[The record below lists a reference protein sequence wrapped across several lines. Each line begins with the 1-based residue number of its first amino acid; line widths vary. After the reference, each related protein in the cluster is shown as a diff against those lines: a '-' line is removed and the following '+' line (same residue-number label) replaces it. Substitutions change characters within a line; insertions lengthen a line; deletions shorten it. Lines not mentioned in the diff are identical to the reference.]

1 MKIALTITMVLV
13 FAVALQA
20 QRNDTELNRDS
31 VVGWKYVSNPPKANA
46 VYKPIKSQIANA
58 GTYSVWQQQASD
70 LLLSW
75 IQQSYLPR
83 GLVMRTITKNDQR
96 WSLYSN
102 GPLHSYGVDFLGY
115 SAHFVQG
122 KIDLHCCE
130 QGQRLVAG
138 FNDFPG
144 VYLKGFNP
152 GGLYFFAEQAQFT
165 SGDDDAQLSKEGIDK
180 KIQPNLYGYRTYL
193 DHYHDNGQQMF
204 KIGVVVP
211 KNGEWPFKPVL
222 VKDAVAYIN
231 QQLAAYPGI
240 LQKNPYAAEPVK
252 KALERLKLYYNEV
265 AKLEGHSNFDNA
277 MNDGNDHY
285 LLNPEAIIN
294 GKPISKT
301 FPEYSILVS
310 TTQQTIA
317 DTKKDSPLWMYFNLT
332 PTNVT
337 LQGNPANFDTKF
349 GTEIPHMVYSLL
361 HNFNFDYVSKWLAQ
375 PDAMKS
381 DSYKPLNLPAQ
392 STANNIVTT
401 VNTSANAVAKNKDP
415 FTILYEDFDG
425 YETGTFSAAGWHTY
439 GHNGHSFENATL
451 SSIIG
456 QSGKWINVP
465 NAYTFYPD
473 FTKPLPASFTVN
485 YDVFFDSKISNKRSA
500 IYFRLDTYDPNPKKS
515 NPIDLHDMNRNGFQ
529 FEIAPSGETEVS
541 KRFMEM
547 KYNET
552 LTDTRLTNIKTNEP
566 THISI
571 AVNGAAVSV
580 TVNGKEVM
588 HDDNFLPA
596 GKTFKRYGWYAGSEK
611 IYLSN
616 IYIKSNMK

>member
-1 MKIALTITMVLV
+1 MKIALTITMVFV

-222 VKDAVAYIN
+222 VKDAIAFYN
-231 QQLAAYPGI
+231 QQLAAYPDLLKYDYDYRI
-240 LQKNPYAAEPVK
+240 KQINTAI
-252 KALERLKLYYNEV
+252 ERLKPFYNEP
-265 AKLEGHSNFDNA
+265 AKILNKTILTDDKGHSAVSPVD
-277 MNDGNDHY
+277 
-285 LLNPEAIIN
+285 IVN
-294 GKPISKT
+294 GKSIDKT
-301 FPEYSILVS
+301 FPEYFTLVS
-310 TTQQTIA
+310 ATQQTINQ
-317 DTKKDSPLWMYFNLT
+317 TKTDKPLWMYLYLT
-332 PTNVT
+332 PMNVS
-337 LQGNPANFDTKF
+337 LVGNPANFDTKF

-361 HNFNFDYVSKWLAQ
+361 RNFNFDYVSKWLVQ
-375 PDAMKS
+375 QEAMKAVA
-381 DSYKPLNLPAQ
+381 YKPLNVPAQ
-392 STANNIVTT
+392 STASNIVSA
-401 VNTSANAVAKNKDP
+401 VSTSATATAKNKDP

-425 YETGTFSAAGWHTY
+425 YPTGTFSSNGWHTY
-439 GHNGHSFENATL
+439 GYHSGNNFENATL
-451 SSIIG
+451 TTIAG
-456 QSGKWINVP
+456 QKGKWVSIP
-465 NAYTFYPD
+465 NGFTFYPD
-473 FTKPLPASFTVN
+473 YKKPLPAGFMVN
-485 YDVFFDSKISNKRSA
+485 YDISFGSGVKNKRSSLVFK
-500 IYFRLDTYDPNPKKS
+500 IDTRPLKNKP
-515 NPIDLHDMNRNGFQ
+515 PIETSDDQSGFQ
-529 FEIAPSGETEVS
+529 FSIAMSGETETEI
-541 KRFMEM
+541 RFMKV
-547 KYNET
+547 KYDGKF
-552 LTDTRLTNIKTNEP
+552 TDVRLPAFKTDDVA
-566 THISI
+566 HISI
-571 AVNGAAVSV
+571 SVNGAAIAVS
-580 TVNGKEVM
+580 VNGKELM
-588 HDDNFLPA
+588 HDDNGLPD
-596 GKTFKRYGWYAGSEK
+596 GYTFTRYGWYSGEQN
-611 IYLSN
+611 ITLSN

>member
-1 MKIALTITMVLV
+1 
-13 FAVALQA
+13 
-20 QRNDTELNRDS
+20 
-31 VVGWKYVSNPPKANA
+31 
-46 VYKPIKSQIANA
+46 
-58 GTYSVWQQQASD
+58 
-70 LLLSW
+70 
-75 IQQSYLPR
+75 
-83 GLVMRTITKNDQR
+83 
-96 WSLYSN
+96 
-102 GPLHSYGVDFLGY
+102 
-115 SAHFVQG
+115 
-122 KIDLHCCE
+122 
-130 QGQRLVAG
+130 
-138 FNDFPG
+138 
-144 VYLKGFNP
+144 
-152 GGLYFFAEQAQFT
+152 
-165 SGDDDAQLSKEGIDK
+165 EGIDK